1 MTTIDRNELPSGVR
15 VAAMFKRLRKKLTR
29 LSLLGAVVGAV
40 VYFLDP
46 RSGQGRRSRAKDQIQ
61 AKLRGTTEQAD
72 GAEQPV
78 ANEGE
83 GFAHTASQPS
93 GEPPDDDK
101 TLVDKI
107 KSEVLGRTDYVGQD
121 VVVNAVDGVV
131 ALRGQLE
138 RPEQI
143 DELAAAVGAVPGV
156 SQVDNYLHLPDAP
169 APNKQDS
176 LDS

>member
-1 MTTIDRNELPSGVR
+1 M
-15 VAAMFKRLRKKLTR
+15 MKQLRKKLTR
-29 LSLLGAVVGAV
+29 LTLLGAIGGAV

-46 RSGQGRRSRAKDQIQ
+46 RSGQGRRSKAKDQIQ
-61 AKLRGTTEQAD
+61 AKLRGTSEQFDWAGQQAD
-72 GAEQPV
+72 SADSADSAAQS
-78 ANEGE
+78 
-83 GFAHTASQPS
+83 FAPTAAQPS

-121 VVVNAVDGVV
+121 VVVDAVGGVV
-131 ALRGQLE
+131 TLRGQLA

-143 DELAAAVGAVPGV
+143 DDLAAAVGAVPGV
-156 SQVDNYLHLPDAP
+156 SQVENYLHLPDAP

-176 LDS
+176 IDT